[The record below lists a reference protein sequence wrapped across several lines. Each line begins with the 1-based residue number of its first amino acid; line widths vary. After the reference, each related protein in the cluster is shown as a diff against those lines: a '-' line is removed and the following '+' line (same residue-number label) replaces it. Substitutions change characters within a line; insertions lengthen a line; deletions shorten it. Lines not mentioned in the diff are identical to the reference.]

1 MVETL
6 PKQHQHEDA
15 SAFPQDLFYDIE
27 QPDRALDALDAQ
39 ANMAR
44 YVVAKAF
51 SKGVR
56 QEEILVDIARLKTKP
71 EDFVKSVS
79 ILWGKGPNR
88 KSREIDEMDVMQKAH
103 DLGVLDDIFAEHLDD
118 EITPEQEIADED
130 LIEEPDEAELIA
142 IEEIVSAEQD
152 DDSQPISDT
161 SE

>member
-6 PKQHQHEDA
+6 QKQHQHEDA
-15 SAFPQDLFYDIE
+15 IAFPQDLFYDIE

-103 DLGVLDDIFAEHLDD
+103 ALGVLDDIFAEQFDG
-118 EITPEQEIADED
+118 EIAPEQEVVDED
-130 LIEEPDEAELIA
+130 LLEEPDEADLLE
-142 IEEIVSAEQD
+142 IETMDAED
-152 DDSQPISDT
+152 DDSQPVSNT